1 MMHRPTQLQSDTS
14 RRKADLHRSKIASE
28 MPQFAN
34 TLCFFFFFF
43 SIYGAYVVFT
53 LNAFLALILS
63 LAILTRIITTFI
75 HRG

>member
-34 TLCFFFFFF
+34 MLWFVF
-43 SIYGAYVVFT
+43 SGIYGAYVVFT

-63 LAILTRIITTFI
+63 LAILTYIITTFI
-75 HRG
+75 H

>member
-34 TLCFFFFFF
+34 MRWGGGFFFG
-43 SIYGAYVVFT
+43 IYGAYVVFT

-63 LAILTRIITTFI
+63 LAILTYIITTFI
-75 HRG
+75 H